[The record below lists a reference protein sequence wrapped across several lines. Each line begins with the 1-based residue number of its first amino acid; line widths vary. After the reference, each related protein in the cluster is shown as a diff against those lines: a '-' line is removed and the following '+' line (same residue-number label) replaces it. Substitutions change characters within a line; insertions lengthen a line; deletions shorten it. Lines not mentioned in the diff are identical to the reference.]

1 MTIIF
6 SKISEIFSN
15 LIKTPNAE
23 GVYEDNAQKLIY
35 RLIKTNKTLWDL
47 EDSARLFELGDSHV
61 ADAKKDIDI
70 YNQQRNDLIREIDAL
85 LYNHFDVS
93 RAGKESFYSES
104 PGMIIDRLSIIF
116 IKLSVVR
123 RLIPLIEKADL
134 KSEYLEKEK
143 LLLSQIEN
151 IGNFLD
157 LYIERLIKKEVF
169 FEIQQAVKIYNDK
182 RVKKYIDVINLN
194 K

>member
-1 MTIIF
+1 MTITF

-15 LIKTPNAE
+15 FIKNPRTE
-23 GVYEDNAQKLIY
+23 GVYEDDVQKFIYLLI
-35 RLIKTNKTLWDL
+35 RINKTLWDL
-47 EDSARLFELGDSHV
+47 EDSARLSELGDSHV
-61 ADAKKDIDI
+61 AEAKKNIDI
-70 YNQQRNDLIREIDAL
+70 NNQQRNDLIREIDTL
-85 LYNHFDVS
+85 LYKHFNVS

-116 IKLSVVR
+116 IKLSVVQ
-123 RLIPLIEKADL
+123 RLTSFIEEADL

-143 LLLSQIEN
+143 ILFSQIQS

-157 LYIERLIKKEVF
+157 LYIERLLKKEVF

-182 RVKKYIDVINLN
+182 RVKKYFNIKI
-194 K
+194 

>member
-1 MTIIF
+1 MAITF

-15 LIKTPNAE
+15 FIKTPDAE
-23 GVYEDNAQKLIY
+23 GVYEDNVQKFIY
-35 RLIKTNKTLWDL
+35 ALIKTNKTLWDL

-61 ADAKKDIDI
+61 AEAKKNIDI
-70 YNQQRNDLIREIDAL
+70 CNQQRNDLIREIDAL
-85 LYNHFDVS
+85 LYKHFDVS

-116 IKLSVVR
+116 IKLSAIR
-123 RLIPLIEKADL
+123 QLISLIEEVDL

-143 LLLSQIEN
+143 ILLSQTESL
-151 IGNFLD
+151 GNFLD
-157 LYIERLIKKEVF
+157 MYIERLLRKEVF

-182 RVKKYIDVINLN
+182 RVKKYIDAINSN

>member
-1 MTIIF
+1 
-6 SKISEIFSN
+6 
-15 LIKTPNAE
+15 
-23 GVYEDNAQKLIY
+23 
-35 RLIKTNKTLWDL
+35 
-47 EDSARLFELGDSHV
+47 
-61 ADAKKDIDI
+61 
-70 YNQQRNDLIREIDAL
+70 
-85 LYNHFDVS
+85 
-93 RAGKESFYSES
+93 
-104 PGMIIDRLSIIF
+104 MIIDRLSIIF
-116 IKLSVVR
+116 IKLFVVR
-123 RLIPLIEKADL
+123 QLISLIEKADL
-134 KSEYLEKEK
+134 KSEYFEKEK

>member
-35 RLIKTNKTLWDL
+35 RLIKTNKTLWEL

-85 LYNHFDVS
+85 LYERFDVS

>member
-1 MTIIF
+1 MTITF

-15 LIKTPNAE
+15 FIKTSNAE
-23 GVYEDNAQKLIY
+23 GVYKDNVQKLIY
-35 RLIKTNKTLWDL
+35 RLIKTNKILWDL
-47 EDSARLFELGDSHV
+47 EDSARLSELGDSHV
-61 ADAKKDIDI
+61 AKAKKDIDI
-70 YNQQRNDLIREIDAL
+70 SNQQRNDLIREIDAL

-116 IKLSVVR
+116 IKLSVVQQ
-123 RLIPLIEKADL
+123 LISYIEEADL

-143 LLLSQIEN
+143 ILLSQIESL
-151 IGNFLD
+151 GNFLD
-157 LYIERLIKKEVF
+157 FYIERLLRKEVF

-182 RVKKYIDVINLN
+182 RVKKYIDAINSN

>member
-1 MTIIF
+1 MTITL

-15 LIKTPNAE
+15 FIKTPNAE
-23 GVYEDNAQKLIY
+23 GVYEDNDQKLIY
-35 RLIKTNKTLWDL
+35 RLIKTNKILWDL
-47 EDSARLFELGDSHV
+47 EDSARLSELGDSHV
-61 ADAKKDIDI
+61 AKAKKDIDTC
-70 YNQQRNDLIREIDAL
+70 NQQRNDLIREIDAL
-85 LYNHFDVS
+85 LYHHFDVS

-116 IKLSVVR
+116 IKLSIVQQ
-123 RLIPLIEKADL
+123 LISLIEEVDL

-143 LLLSQIEN
+143 ILLSQIES

-182 RVKKYIDVINLN
+182 RVKKYIDI
-194 K
+194 KI

>member
-1 MTIIF
+1 MTITF

-85 LYNHFDVS
+85 LYERFDVS

-116 IKLSVVR
+116 IKLFVVR
-123 RLIPLIEKADL
+123 QLISLIEKADL
-134 KSEYLEKEK
+134 KSEYFEKEK

>member
-61 ADAKKDIDI
+61 AEAKKDIDI

-85 LYNHFDVS
+85 LYERFNVS

-116 IKLSVVR
+116 IKLFVVR
-123 RLIPLIEKADL
+123 QLISLIEKADL
-134 KSEYLEKEK
+134 KSEYFEKEK